1 LDVGNLDVDILDV
14 GNLGVDILDVGNLDV
29 DIEMLY
35 VPSVSICQVVNM
47 SFLMKVATDF
57 EASLLSRLSGE
68 TFHTNNPRPGANT
81 TTLEFTTTTPAL
93 K

>member
-1 LDVGNLDVDILDV
+1 
-14 GNLGVDILDVGNLDV
+14 
-29 DIEMLY
+29 
-35 VPSVSICQVVNM
+35 
-47 SFLMKVATDF
+47 MKVATDF

-68 TFHTNNPRPGANT
+68 TFHTNNPRPGANA